1 MSFESSTFLD
11 AIMTLFLLSDILDND
26 CLAALLNSS
35 TMDYCSFYTSFN
47 ATYPAFKY
55 ASLSA
60 FSFLTFSA
68 YVFSCMSYVFF
79 TWSKSCVNFA
89 LDSLGMRSNNDFC
102 PCLLLSCTCLLIR
115 LYVICS
121 SCLKLSISL
130 IVKFF
135 GFGGSCYFSLFSIE
149 SFYSLRFAIVLEI
162 FSF

>member
-1 MSFESSTFLD
+1 MTF
-11 AIMTLFLLSDILDND
+11 FLLSDILDND
-26 CLAALLNSS
+26 CFAALLNSS
-35 TMDYCSFYTSFN
+35 NMDYCSFYTSFY
-47 ATYPAFKY
+47 ASCPALKY

-60 FSFLTFSA
+60 LSFFTLSA

-79 TWSKSCVNFA
+79 TWSKSCVNLA

-102 PCLLLSCTCLLIR
+102 PCLPLSWTCLLIR
-115 LYVICS
+115 LYVTCS

-130 IVKFF
+130 IVRFF
-135 GFGGSCYFSLFSIE
+135 GFGGSCYFSLFSLE